1 MRQNVDVETD
11 ARGRLARTLNHLL
24 KVFLIHSQLWVR
36 EVYGVP
42 TLDVTALVND
52 LKTVAG
58 EAS

>member
-1 MRQNVDVETD
+1 MDVETD
-11 ARGRLARTLNHLL
+11 ARSRRARTLNHLL

-42 TLDVTALVND
+42 TLDVAALVND